1 MICLRWE
8 IAYVFGDY
16 KDLED
21 DWRYDAENYEA
32 RNDRDN
38 SLQIWLSLSRKANT
52 GENICHIDKI
62 SLPKRDARIQIGLNK
77 QKVAGSM
84 ADVTWSGEAVCD
96 IIQSQSLF

>member
-1 MICLRWE
+1 MISLCWE

-38 SLQIWLSLSRKANT
+38 SLQI
-52 GENICHIDKI
+52 
-62 SLPKRDARIQIGLNK
+62 
-77 QKVAGSM
+77 
-84 ADVTWSGEAVCD
+84 
-96 IIQSQSLF
+96 

>member
-1 MICLRWE
+1 MIGDMTRRTTKLAMTE
-8 IAYVFGDY
+8 IIRFKSD
-16 KDLED
+16 
-21 DWRYDAENYEA
+21 
-32 RNDRDN
+32 
-38 SLQIWLSLSRKANT
+38 SLSRKANT